1 METMKMTPQE
11 LMKRLRERAEK
22 AKAEG
27 KTTTLP
33 TQHTEFIKKL
43 RERAEKAKAEGK
55 TMKSMPMPMKQ
66 SELLA
71 RLRERAMLKAEN
83 LKKVEV
89 TEIAKPETN
98 E

>member
-1 METMKMTPQE
+1 METRKITPQD
-11 LMKRLRERAEK
+11 LIQRLRERA
-22 AKAEG
+22 AKTKLEG
-27 KTTTLP
+27 KTTALP

-55 TMKSMPMPMKQ
+55 TVKTMPMKQ

-71 RLRERAMLKAEN
+71 KLRERAMLKAEG
-83 LKKVEV
+83 LKKVEAAETV
-89 TEIAKPETN
+89 KPESN

>member
-11 LMKRLRERAEK
+11 LIKRLRERAEK

-27 KTTTLP
+27 KTTALP

-55 TMKSMPMPMKQ
+55 TIKTMPMKQ

-71 RLRERAMLKAEN
+71 KLRERAMLKAES
-83 LKKVEV
+83 LKKVEAV
-89 TEIAKPETN
+89 ETVK
-98 E
+98 

>member
-1 METMKMTPQE
+1 METMKMTPHE

-43 RERAEKAKAEGK
+43 RERAGKAKAEGK
-55 TMKSMPMPMKQ
+55 AIKSMPMPMKQ

-71 RLRERAMLKAEN
+71 RLRERAMLKTEN

-89 TEIAKPETN
+89 SKIEKKE

>member
-1 METMKMTPQE
+1 METKKITPQE
-11 LMKRLRERAEK
+11 LIQRLRERAVK
-22 AKAEG
+22 TKAEG

-33 TQHTEFIKKL
+33 TQHAEFIKKL
-43 RERAEKAKAEGK
+43 RERAEKTKAEGK
-55 TMKSMPMPMKQ
+55 TVKTMPMKQ

-71 RLRERAMLKAEN
+71 KLRERAMLKAES

-89 TEIAKPETN
+89 AKTEKKE

>member
-1 METMKMTPQE
+1 METKKITPQE
-11 LMKRLRERAEK
+11 LMKRLCERAEK

-27 KTTTLP
+27 KTTALP
-33 TQHTEFIKKL
+33 TQHSEFIKKL

-55 TMKSMPMPMKQ
+55 TIKTMTMKQ

-71 RLRERAMLKAEN
+71 KLRERAMLKAES

-89 TEIAKPETN
+89 NEIEKKE

>member
-1 METMKMTPQE
+1 MTPQE

-27 KTTTLP
+27 KTTALP

-55 TMKSMPMPMKQ
+55 AIKTMPMKQ

-71 RLRERAMLKAEN
+71 KLSERAMLKAES

-89 TEIAKPETN
+89 TEIEKKE

>member
-1 METMKMTPQE
+1 METKKITPQE

-27 KTTTLP
+27 KTTTFP
-33 TQHTEFIKKL
+33 TQHSEFIKKL

-55 TMKSMPMPMKQ
+55 TIKTMPMKQ

-71 RLRERAMLKAEN
+71 KLRERAMLKAES

-89 TEIAKPETN
+89 NEIEKKE

>member
-1 METMKMTPQE
+1 MKMTPQE

-27 KTTTLP
+27 KT
-33 TQHTEFIKKL
+33 
-43 RERAEKAKAEGK
+43 
-55 TMKSMPMPMKQ
+55 MKSMSMPMKH
-66 SELLA
+66 EEIIA
-71 RLRERAMLKAEN
+71 KLRERAMLKADIKVED

-89 TEIAKPETN
+89 AEIEKKE

>member
-27 KTTTLP
+27 KTTALP

-55 TMKSMPMPMKQ
+55 AIKTMPMKQ

-71 RLRERAMLKAEN
+71 KLSERAMLKAES

-89 TEIAKPETN
+89 TEIEKKE

>member
-1 METMKMTPQE
+1 METKKITPQD
-11 LMKRLRERAEK
+11 LIQRLRERAAK
-22 AKAEG
+22 TKAEG
-27 KTTTLP
+27 KTTSLT

-55 TMKSMPMPMKQ
+55 TIKTMPMAHREFFAK
-66 SELLA
+66 
-71 RLRERAMLKAEN
+71 LRERAMLKAES

-89 TEIAKPETN
+89 NEIEKKE

>member
-1 METMKMTPQE
+1 METKKITPQE

-27 KTTTLP
+27 KATSIS
-33 TQHTEFIKKL
+33 TQHSEFIKKL

-55 TMKSMPMPMKQ
+55 PANTMPIAHREFFAK
-66 SELLA
+66 
-71 RLRERAMLKAEN
+71 LRERAMLKAES

-89 TEIAKPETN
+89 NEIEKKE

>member
-1 METMKMTPQE
+1 MR
-11 LMKRLRERAEK
+11 RLRERAEK

-33 TQHTEFIKKL
+33 TQHAEFIKKL

-55 TMKSMPMPMKQ
+55 TIKTMPMAHREFFAK
-66 SELLA
+66 
-71 RLRERAMLKAEN
+71 LRERAMLKAES

-89 TEIAKPETN
+89 NEIEKKE

>member
-55 TMKSMPMPMKQ
+55 AIKPMPMKQ

-71 RLRERAMLKAEN
+71 KLRERAMLKAEN
-83 LKKVEV
+83 LKNVEV